1 MLTVGNV
8 FLGKAI
14 DLDYQGQGIVKHE
27 GYVVFVRGLIDGEEA
42 KIKITRVKKNFGQG
56 EVIDIIKTSP
66 DRVDDDSSRFGSC
79 DLIHISKS
87 KQLKWQR
94 RITRETFKKIM
105 NQDFEVHETIT
116 DGIDKHYRNKSV
128 FHVLDSMHLTLG
140 LYNQNSTELLPV
152 DQFVLSD
159 RKTNELLNHL
169 SIKRCVINP
178 KVFKYMVFRTN
189 LNQEI
194 LVTLVATKELFLG
207 RDQLVERIKEVKGV
221 VGITLNIN
229 NQSNRILGD
238 ESIVLFGENVIT
250 EPLND
255 IDMMIS
261 DQSFFQIN
269 VPVINKAYQ
278 MIDSEIETGKEIID
292 AYSGIG
298 SIGFS
303 LAKKA
308 KKVVMIESN
317 LSSVEMAKK
326 IKDKY
331 HFEHV
336 EIIDERAEVMI
347 EHFTADYLIVDPPRN
362 GLMPEF
368 VQSLLK
374 QSYEKIF
381 YLSCDAKTLVRDI
394 ALLSS
399 KYEIKEI
406 YPIRMFFHTSSLET
420 LVILKKI

>member
-1 MLTVGNV
+1 MLTVGSL

-56 EVIDIIKTSP
+56 EVVELLKSSR
-66 DRVDDDSSRFGSC
+66 DRVDDENSRFGSC

-94 RITRETFKKIM
+94 RITQETFKKIM
-105 NQDFEVHETIT
+105 KEDFEVHETIT
-116 DGIDKHYRNKSV
+116 DGNDKYYRNKSV
-128 FHVLDSMHLTLG
+128 FQVLDSMHLTLG
-140 LYNQNSTELLPV
+140 LYDQNSKELLPV
-152 DQFVLSD
+152 DHFVLAD
-159 RKTNELLNHL
+159 QKTNELLSHL
-169 SIKRCVINP
+169 ATKRCVINP
-178 KVFKYMVFRTN
+178 KVFKYMAFRTN
-189 LNQEI
+189 LKHEI

-207 RDQLVERIKEVKGV
+207 RDQLVDRIKEIKGV

-238 ESIVLFGENVIT
+238 ESITIYGENLIT

-255 IDMMIS
+255 IDMLIN

-269 VPVINKAYQ
+269 IPVISKAYE
-278 MIDSEIETGKEIID
+278 IINSEIEDGKEIID

-317 LSSVEMAKK
+317 QSSVEMAKR

-331 HFEHV
+331 QFEHV
-336 EIIDERAEVMI
+336 EIIDERAEIMI
-347 EHFTADYLIVDPPRN
+347 KHLTADYLIVDPPRN

-368 VQSLLK
+368 VQSILE

>member
-8 FLGKAI
+8 FIGTAI
-14 DLDYQGQGIVKHE
+14 DLDYQGQGIVKHA

-56 EVIDIIKTSP
+56 EVLELIKPSP
-66 DRVDDDSSRFGSC
+66 ERVDDDSSQFGSC
-79 DLIHISKS
+79 DLIHISKE

-94 RITRETFKKIM
+94 RITQETFKKIM
-105 NQDFEVHETIT
+105 NEDFEVHETIT
-116 DGIDKHYRNKSV
+116 DGNDKYYRNKSV
-128 FHVLDSMHLTLG
+128 FHVMDSMHLTLG
-140 LYNQNSTELLPV
+140 LYNQNSTELIPV
-152 DQFVLSD
+152 DHFILADQ
-159 RKTNELLNHL
+159 KTNEMLEHL
-169 SIKRCVINP
+169 SVKRCVINP

-189 LNQEI
+189 LKQEI

-207 RDQLVERIKEVKGV
+207 REQLVERIKEIEGV

-238 ESIVLFGENVIT
+238 ESITIYGENLIT

-255 IDMMIS
+255 INMLVN

-269 VPVINKAYQ
+269 LPVIDKAYQ
-278 MIDSEIETGKEIID
+278 IIKSEISTGKEIID

-303 LAKKA
+303 LADRA
-308 KKVVMIESN
+308 KKVVMLESN
-317 LSSVEMAKK
+317 SSSVEMAKL

-331 HFEHV
+331 SFEHV
-336 EIIDERAEVMI
+336 EIIDERAEIMI
-347 EHFTADYLIVDPPRN
+347 KHLTADYLIVDPPRN

-368 VQSLLK
+368 IQSVLE

-381 YLSCDAKTLVRDI
+381 YLSCDAKTLVRDVSI
-394 ALLSS
+394 LSA
-399 KYEIKEI
+399 KYDVKDI

-420 LVILKKI
+420 LVILNRK